1 MKEVKSSKVA
11 SGILKD
17 NVADLFSR
25 LMLSRMTS
33 IESYLVEE
41 KYYDASTRYYEKA
54 ASLGIADA
62 KGKTTLLGKVRRA
75 LRW

>member
-1 MKEVKSSKVA
+1 MSIKRIEIKS
-11 SGILKD
+11 
-17 NVADLFSR
+17 R
-25 LMLSRMTS
+25 Q
-33 IESYLVEE
+33 
-41 KYYDASTRYYEKA
+41 KYYDASTRYYEEA